1 MENCIVKNC
10 GVDLKVFVVNDFVFI
25 YIFLVELLK
34 FGLEVLIVFFGV
46 FGNVLVMVVICW
58 MGKKKK

>member
-10 GVDLKVFVVNDFVFI
+10 GVDLKVFVVNDFFFMD
-25 YIFLVELLK
+25 IFLVELLK